1 MNDYNNPY
9 VSNISSSSKSTRS
22 AIVSRVYL
30 NLTGA
35 VVAYALLVALIFAS
49 VGVEP
54 ILQLFATGAKA
65 TGLIILALCFAGPFI
80 GNAILKAF
88 PTRAGQYAVLGYYV
102 VFETIITLPILALA
116 AQFFGP
122 SVIWTAVA
130 LSISLFLALSAV
142 VFMTRADFSFL
153 RAAILFGSIG
163 SFVVILVALLFGFSL
178 GVWFSAAMVALAC
191 LYILYET
198 SQIMRDAEEGLEVLY
213 AINLFTSVVMLFFY
227 ILRLVMAMN
236 RE

>member
-102 VFETIITLPILALA
+102 VFETNIT
-116 AQFFGP
+116 
-122 SVIWTAVA
+122 
-130 LSISLFLALSAV
+130 
-142 VFMTRADFSFL
+142 
-153 RAAILFGSIG
+153 
-163 SFVVILVALLFGFSL
+163 
-178 GVWFSAAMVALAC
+178 
-191 LYILYET
+191 
-198 SQIMRDAEEGLEVLY
+198 
-213 AINLFTSVVMLFFY
+213 
-227 ILRLVMAMN
+227 
-236 RE
+236 